1 MYVVENTSD
10 TTQRFNEADPQGGFR
25 KIFLAPGESGT
36 FDIDPGQARF
46 HRGGLKVS
54 PVVAQF
60 QEWIEQQPDEIKVAA
75 QEILAAAKPAKTKP
89 KAAPKRAKA

>member
-36 FDIDPGQARF
+36 FDIDPLQGRF
-46 HRGGLKVS
+46 HRGALKAT
-54 PVVAQF
+54 PVPV
-60 QEWIEQQPDEIKVAA
+60 E
-75 QEILAAAKPAKTKP
+75 KPAKARRKAKRP
-89 KAAPKRAKA
+89 KA

>member
-54 PVVAQF
+54 PVAS
-60 QEWIEQQPDEIKVAA
+60 EAP
-75 QEILAAAKPAKTKP
+75 AKPKTKP